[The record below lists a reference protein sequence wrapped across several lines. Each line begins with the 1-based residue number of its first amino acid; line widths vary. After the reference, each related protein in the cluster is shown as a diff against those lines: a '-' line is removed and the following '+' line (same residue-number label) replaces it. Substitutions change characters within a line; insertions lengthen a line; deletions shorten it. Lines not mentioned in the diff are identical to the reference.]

1 MHLDYG
7 VVREHT
13 NSVLLYVEFFGI
25 RVVRVLVCMKEKRRR
40 KVWIELLW
48 DVEQGIS
55 PLVNSANCAMG
66 MRRVYEANV
75 VCRRRIVFPA
85 KVRGCVR
92 MCENELKR
100 E

>member
-40 KVWIELLW
+40 EVWIKLLL
-48 DVEQGIS
+48 DVE
-55 PLVNSANCAMG
+55 
-66 MRRVYEANV
+66 
-75 VCRRRIVFPA
+75 
-85 KVRGCVR
+85 
-92 MCENELKR
+92 
-100 E
+100 